1 MKTEMK
7 SSLKLFM
14 RPFLVV
20 LGFMLLYALVHAV
33 LGFYGE
39 KDSASISQNL
49 EKTEIERQNSALSPK
64 QEEANTTTTAT
75 EENPTKDSP
84 LPLET
89 ATQKQENK
97 QEIKQETKQ
106 ENKQETKQENKQE
119 TKQENKQE
127 TKQENKQETK
137 QENKQETKQEQE
149 KENEPKQN
157 SASSVQNNQKTPT
170 TPTIGKKPLEYKV
183 AVSGVN
189 VRAFPSTKGKILG
202 SLAKDKS
209 VKVLEI
215 QNDWAKI
222 EFSNETKGYVFLKLL
237 KKAE

>member
-7 SSLKLFM
+7 SFLKLFAQ
-14 RPFLVV
+14 PLLVV
-20 LGFMLLYALVHAV
+20 LAFMLLYALAHAA
-33 LGFYGE
+33 LGFYVK
-39 KDSASISQNL
+39 KDSAPINPNV
-49 EKTEIERQNSALSPK
+49 EKTEMERQNSALPPK
-64 QEEANTTTTAT
+64 QEEANTTAT
-75 EENPTKDSP
+75 EESPTKDTAPP
-84 LPLET
+84 LDT
-89 ATQKQENK
+89 AAQEK
-97 QEIKQETKQ
+97 
-106 ENKQETKQENKQE
+106 EN
-119 TKQENKQE
+119 
-127 TKQENKQETK
+127 K

-157 SASSVQNNQKTPT
+157 SASSVQNNQKAPT
-170 TPTIGKKPLEYKV
+170 TSTMGKKPLEYKV

-189 VRAFPSTKGKILG
+189 VRAFPSTKGKIIG

-222 EFSNETKGYVFLKLL
+222 EFSHETKGYVFLKLL

>member
-20 LGFMLLYALVHAV
+20 LAFMLLYVLVHAA
-33 LGFYGE
+33 LGFYVK
-39 KDSASISQNL
+39 KDSASINQNL
-49 EKTEIERQNSALSPK
+49 EKTETERQNSALSPK
-64 QEEANTTTTAT
+64 EESNATTTAT
-75 EENPTKDSP
+75 EENPTKDTAPP
-84 LPLET
+84 LDT
-89 ATQKQENK
+89 AAQKQETK
-97 QEIKQETKQ
+97 QEIKQE
-106 ENKQETKQENKQE
+106 
-119 TKQENKQE
+119 
-127 TKQENKQETK
+127 
-137 QENKQETKQEQE
+137 QE
-149 KENEPKQN
+149 KETKPKQN
-157 SASSVQNNQKTPT
+157 SVPPIQNNQKTPT
-170 TPTIGKKPLEYKV
+170 TPLMGKKPLEYKV

-202 SLAKDKS
+202 LLLKNKS

-222 EFSNETKGYVFLKLL
+222 EFSNKTKGYVFLKLL

>member
-1 MKTEMK
+1 MVGMKTEMK

-20 LGFMLLYALVHAV
+20 LGFMLLYALAHAA

-49 EKTEIERQNSALSPK
+49 EKSEIERQNSALLPK
-64 QEEANTTTTAT
+64 QEETNTATTAT
-75 EENPTKDSP
+75 EENLAKDSP

-89 ATQKQENK
+89 PTQ
-97 QEIKQETKQ
+97 
-106 ENKQETKQENKQE
+106 
-119 TKQENKQE
+119 
-127 TKQENKQETK
+127 K

-149 KENEPKQN
+149 KENESKQN
-157 SASSVQNNQKTPT
+157 SASPIQNHQKTLT
-170 TPTIGKKPLEYKV
+170 TPTIGKKPLEYKA
-183 AVSGVN
+183 AVNSVN

-222 EFSNETKGYVFLKLL
+222 EFSNKTKGYVFLKLL

>member
-1 MKTEMK
+1 MKAEMK
-7 SSLKLFM
+7 SSLKLFV

-20 LGFMLLYALVHAV
+20 LGFMLLYALVHAA
-33 LGFYGE
+33 LGFYAK

-49 EKTEIERQNSALSPK
+49 EKTETERQNSALSPK
-64 QEEANTTTTAT
+64 QEETNTTTTAT
-75 EENPTKDSP
+75 EENPTKDPP

-89 ATQKQENK
+89 ATQEKENK
-97 QEIKQETKQ
+97 QEIKQEA
-106 ENKQETKQENKQE
+106 
-119 TKQENKQE
+119 
-127 TKQENKQETK
+127 
-137 QENKQETKQEQE
+137 KQEQE

-157 SASSVQNNQKTPT
+157 SASPIQNHQKTLS
-170 TPTIGKKPLEYKV
+170 TPTIGKKPLEYKA

-202 SLAKDKS
+202 SLAKNKS

-215 QNDWAKI
+215 QNDWAEI

>member
-20 LGFMLLYALVHAV
+20 LAFMLLYALAHAA
-33 LGFYGE
+33 LGFYAK
-39 KDSASISQNL
+39 KDSTPIGQNV
-49 EKTEIERQNSALSPK
+49 EKTETEYQNSALSPK

-75 EENPTKDSP
+75 EESPTKDTAP
-84 LPLET
+84 PLET
-89 ATQKQENK
+89 AAQEK
-97 QEIKQETKQ
+97 ETKQ
-106 ENKQETKQENKQE
+106 EI
-119 TKQENKQE
+119 
-127 TKQENKQETK
+127 
-137 QENKQETKQEQE
+137 KQEQE
-149 KENEPKQN
+149 KENESKQN
-157 SASSVQNNQKTPT
+157 SALPIQNHQKTPT
-170 TPTIGKKPLEYKV
+170 TPTIGKKPLEYKA
-183 AVSGVN
+183 AVNSVN
-189 VRAFPSTKGKILG
+189 VRAFPSTKGKIIG

-222 EFSNETKGYVFLKLL
+222 EFSNKTKGYVFLKLL

>member
-1 MKTEMK
+1 MK

-20 LGFMLLYALVHAV
+20 LGFMLLYALVHAA

-39 KDSASISQNL
+39 KDSASINQNL
-49 EKTEIERQNSALSPK
+49 EKTEMERQNSALSPK
-64 QEEANTTTTAT
+64 QEETNTTTTAT
-75 EENPTKDSP
+75 EENPTKDPP

-97 QEIKQETKQ
+97 QE
-106 ENKQETKQENKQE
+106 
-119 TKQENKQE
+119 
-127 TKQENKQETK
+127 
-137 QENKQETKQEQE
+137 TKQEQE
-149 KENEPKQN
+149 KENKPKQN
-157 SASSVQNNQKTPT
+157 SASPIQNNQKTLS

-202 SLAKDKS
+202 SLAKNKS

-215 QNDWAKI
+215 QSDWAKI

>member
-1 MKTEMK
+1 MVGMKTEMK

-20 LGFMLLYALVHAV
+20 LGFMLLYALAHAAF
-33 LGFYGE
+33 GFYGE

-49 EKTEIERQNSALSPK
+49 EKTEMERQNSTLSPK
-64 QEEANTTTTAT
+64 QEEANTATTAT
-75 EENPTKDSP
+75 EENPTKDPP

-89 ATQKQENK
+89 TTQEK
-97 QEIKQETKQ
+97 

-119 TKQENKQE
+119 N
-127 TKQENKQETK
+127 
-137 QENKQETKQEQE
+137 KQEQE

-157 SASSVQNNQKTPT
+157 SALPTQNHQKTLS
-170 TPTIGKKPLEYKV
+170 TPTIGKKPLEYKA
-183 AVSGVN
+183 AVNSVN

-202 SLAKDKS
+202 SLAKNKS

>member
-1 MKTEMK
+1 MK

-20 LGFMLLYALVHAV
+20 LGFMLLYALAHAA
-33 LGFYGE
+33 LGFYAK

-49 EKTEIERQNSALSPK
+49 EKTKIERQNSALSPK
-64 QEEANTTTTAT
+64 QEETNTTTTAT

-89 ATQKQENK
+89 PTQ
-97 QEIKQETKQ
+97 
-106 ENKQETKQENKQE
+106 
-119 TKQENKQE
+119 
-127 TKQENKQETK
+127 K

-157 SASSVQNNQKTPT
+157 SASLIQNHQKTLS
-170 TPTIGKKPLEYKV
+170 TPTIGKKPLEYKA
-183 AVSGVN
+183 AVNSVN

-202 SLAKDKS
+202 SLAKNKS

>member
-1 MKTEMK
+1 MK
-7 SSLKLFM
+7 SSLKLFV

-20 LGFMLLYALVHAV
+20 LGFMLLYALAHAA

-49 EKTEIERQNSALSPK
+49 EKTEIERPNSTLSPK
-64 QEEANTTTTAT
+64 QEEANTITTAT
-75 EENPTKDSP
+75 EENPAKDSP

-89 ATQKQENK
+89 PTQEKEN
-97 QEIKQETKQ
+97 
-106 ENKQETKQENKQE
+106 
-119 TKQENKQE
+119 
-127 TKQENKQETK
+127 
-137 QENKQETKQEQE
+137 KQEQE
-149 KENEPKQN
+149 KETKPKQN
-157 SASSVQNNQKTPT
+157 SASPTQNHQKTPT

-202 SLAKDKS
+202 LLLKNKS

>member
-7 SSLKLFM
+7 SSLKLFV

-20 LGFMLLYALVHAV
+20 LGFMLLYALAHAA

-39 KDSASISQNL
+39 KDNASISQNL
-49 EKTEIERQNSALSPK
+49 EKTEIERQNSVLSPK
-64 QEEANTTTTAT
+64 QEETNTATTAT

-89 ATQKQENK
+89 PTQKQEA
-97 QEIKQETKQ
+97 KQET
-106 ENKQETKQENKQE
+106 
-119 TKQENKQE
+119 
-127 TKQENKQETK
+127 
-137 QENKQETKQEQE
+137 KQETKQEQE
-149 KENEPKQN
+149 KENESKQN
-157 SASSVQNNQKTPT
+157 SASPTQNNQKTLS
-170 TPTIGKKPLEYKV
+170 TPTIGKKPLEYKA
-183 AVSGVN
+183 AVNSVN

-202 SLAKDKS
+202 SLAKNKS

>member
-1 MKTEMK
+1 M
-7 SSLKLFM
+7 
-14 RPFLVV
+14 
-20 LGFMLLYALVHAV
+20 LYALVHAA

-49 EKTEIERQNSALSPK
+49 EKTKIERQNSALSPK
-64 QEEANTTTTAT
+64 QEEANTTTTAA
-75 EENPTKDSP
+75 EENPTKDPP

-89 ATQKQENK
+89 ATQKQE
-97 QEIKQETKQ
+97 T
-106 ENKQETKQENKQE
+106 
-119 TKQENKQE
+119 
-127 TKQENKQETK
+127 
-137 QENKQETKQEQE
+137 KQETKQEQE
-149 KENEPKQN
+149 KENESKQN
-157 SASSVQNNQKTPT
+157 SASPVQNNQKAPT
-170 TPTIGKKPLEYKV
+170 TPTIGKKPLEYKA

>member
-1 MKTEMK
+1 MKTEMR
-7 SSLKLFM
+7 SSLKLFV

-20 LGFMLLYALVHAV
+20 LGFMLLYALAHAA

-39 KDSASISQNL
+39 KDSTSISQNL

-64 QEEANTTTTAT
+64 QEEANTATTAT

-89 ATQKQENK
+89 ATQKQE
-97 QEIKQETKQ
+97 T
-106 ENKQETKQENKQE
+106 
-119 TKQENKQE
+119 
-127 TKQENKQETK
+127 
-137 QENKQETKQEQE
+137 KQETKQEQE

-157 SASSVQNNQKTPT
+157 STSPTQNNQKTLS
-170 TPTIGKKPLEYKV
+170 TPTIGKKPLEYKT
-183 AVSGVN
+183 AVNSVN

-202 SLAKDKS
+202 SLAKNKS

>member
-1 MKTEMK
+1 MVGMKTEMK
-7 SSLKLFM
+7 SSLKLFV

-20 LGFMLLYALVHAV
+20 LGFMLLYALVHAA

-49 EKTEIERQNSALSPK
+49 EKTEIERQNSTLSPK
-64 QEEANTTTTAT
+64 QEETNTTTTAT
-75 EENPTKDSP
+75 EENPTKDPP

-89 ATQKQENK
+89 ATQ
-97 QEIKQETKQ
+97 
-106 ENKQETKQENKQE
+106 
-119 TKQENKQE
+119 
-127 TKQENKQETK
+127 K

-149 KENEPKQN
+149 KENESKQN
-157 SASSVQNNQKTPT
+157 SVSPTQNNQKTLS
-170 TPTIGKKPLEYKV
+170 TPTIGKKPLEYKA
-183 AVSGVN
+183 AVNSVN

-222 EFSNETKGYVFLKLL
+222 EFSNKIKGYVFLKLL

>member
-7 SSLKLFM
+7 SSLKLFV

-20 LGFMLLYALVHAV
+20 LGFMLLYALAHAA
-33 LGFYGE
+33 LGFYAK

-49 EKTEIERQNSALSPK
+49 EKTEMERQNSALSPK
-64 QEEANTTTTAT
+64 QKEANMPPTAT

-89 ATQKQENK
+89 PTQ
-97 QEIKQETKQ
+97 
-106 ENKQETKQENKQE
+106 
-119 TKQENKQE
+119 
-127 TKQENKQETK
+127 K

-157 SASSVQNNQKTPT
+157 SASPIQNNQKAPT

-222 EFSNETKGYVFLKLL
+222 EFSHETKGYVFLKLL

>member
-1 MKTEMK
+1 MK

-20 LGFMLLYALVHAV
+20 LGFMLLYALAHIV
-33 LGFYGE
+33 LGFYAK

-49 EKTEIERQNSALSPK
+49 EKTEMERQNSALSPK
-64 QEEANTTTTAT
+64 QEEANTATTAT

-89 ATQKQENK
+89 ATQ
-97 QEIKQETKQ
+97 
-106 ENKQETKQENKQE
+106 
-119 TKQENKQE
+119 KQENKQE

-157 SASSVQNNQKTPT
+157 SASTVQNNQKALS
-170 TPTIGKKPLEYKV
+170 TPTIGKKPLEYKA

-202 SLAKDKS
+202 SLAKNKS

>member
-20 LGFMLLYALVHAV
+20 LAFMLLYALAHAV
-33 LGFYGE
+33 LGFYVK
-39 KDSASISQNL
+39 KDSTPISQNL
-49 EKTEIERQNSALSPK
+49 EKSETERQNSALSPK

-75 EENPTKDSP
+75 EESPTKDPP
-84 LPLET
+84 LSLDT
-89 ATQKQENK
+89 ATQKQETK
-97 QEIKQETKQ
+97 QEI
-106 ENKQETKQENKQE
+106 
-119 TKQENKQE
+119 
-127 TKQENKQETK
+127 
-137 QENKQETKQEQE
+137 KQEQE
-149 KENEPKQN
+149 KENEPKQD
-157 SASSVQNNQKTPT
+157 SVSPVQNNQKAPT
-170 TPTIGKKPLEYKV
+170 TSTMGKKPLEYKV

-202 SLAKDKS
+202 LLLKNKS

-215 QNDWAKI
+215 QNDWAEI
-222 EFSNETKGYVFLKLL
+222 EFSNKTKGYVFLKLL

>member
-7 SSLKLFM
+7 SSLKLFV

-20 LGFMLLYALVHAV
+20 LGFMLLYVLAHVA
-33 LGFYGE
+33 LGFYVK
-39 KDSASISQNL
+39 KDSASINQNL
-49 EKTEIERQNSALSPK
+49 EKSETERSSALSPK
-64 QEEANTTTTAT
+64 QEEANTTTTAI
-75 EENPTKDSP
+75 EENPTKDPP

-89 ATQKQENK
+89 ATQEK
-97 QEIKQETKQ
+97 
-106 ENKQETKQENKQE
+106 ENKQETKQED
-119 TKQENKQE
+119 
-127 TKQENKQETK
+127 
-137 QENKQETKQEQE
+137 KQEQE
-149 KENEPKQN
+149 KENKPKQN
-157 SASSVQNNQKTPT
+157 SASPIQNHQKTLS

-183 AVSGVN
+183 AVNSVN

-222 EFSNETKGYVFLKLL
+222 EFSNKAKGYVFLKLL

>member
-7 SSLKLFM
+7 SSLKLFV

-20 LGFMLLYALVHAV
+20 LGFMLLYALVHVA

-64 QEEANTTTTAT
+64 QEEANTATTAT

-89 ATQKQENK
+89 AMQEK
-97 QEIKQETKQ
+97 
-106 ENKQETKQENKQE
+106 ENKQET
-119 TKQENKQE
+119 
-127 TKQENKQETK
+127 
-137 QENKQETKQEQE
+137 KQETKQEQE

-157 SASSVQNNQKTPT
+157 SAPPIQNNQKTPT
-170 TPTIGKKPLEYKV
+170 TPTIGKKPLEYKA

>member
-20 LGFMLLYALVHAV
+20 LGFMLLYALAHAA
-33 LGFYGE
+33 LGFYAK
-39 KDSASISQNL
+39 KDSASINQDL
-49 EKTEIERQNSALSPK
+49 EKSEIERSSVLSPK
-64 QEEANTTTTAT
+64 QEEANTATTAT
-75 EENPTKDSP
+75 EESPTKDSP
-84 LPLET
+84 LTLET
-89 ATQKQENK
+89 PTQ
-97 QEIKQETKQ
+97 
-106 ENKQETKQENKQE
+106 
-119 TKQENKQE
+119 
-127 TKQENKQETK
+127 
-137 QENKQETKQEQE
+137 KQETKQEQE

-157 SASSVQNNQKTPT
+157 SASPAQNNQKTLSS
-170 TPTIGKKPLEYKV
+170 PTIGKKPLEYKV

-202 SLAKDKS
+202 SLAKNKS

>member
-7 SSLKLFM
+7 SSLKLFV

-20 LGFMLLYALVHAV
+20 LGFMLLYALVHAA

-64 QEEANTTTTAT
+64 QEETNTTTTAT

-89 ATQKQENK
+89 ATQ
-97 QEIKQETKQ
+97 
-106 ENKQETKQENKQE
+106 
-119 TKQENKQE
+119 
-127 TKQENKQETK
+127 KQETK

-157 SASSVQNNQKTPT
+157 SASPTQNHQKAPT
-170 TPTIGKKPLEYKV
+170 TPTIEKKPLEYKV
-183 AVSGVN
+183 AVNSVN
-189 VRAFPSTKGKILG
+189 VRAFPSTKGKIIG
-202 SLAKDKS
+202 SLTKDKS

>member
-20 LGFMLLYALVHAV
+20 LAFMLLYALVHAV
-33 LGFYGE
+33 LGFYAK
-39 KDSASISQNL
+39 KDSAPISPNA
-49 EKTEIERQNSALSPK
+49 EKTEMERQNSALSPK
-64 QEEANTTTTAT
+64 QEEANATTTAT

-84 LPLET
+84 LPLEI
-89 ATQKQENK
+89 AVQEKENK
-97 QEIKQETKQ
+97 QEIKQE
-106 ENKQETKQENKQE
+106 
-119 TKQENKQE
+119 
-127 TKQENKQETK
+127 
-137 QENKQETKQEQE
+137 QE
-149 KENEPKQN
+149 KENESKQN
-157 SASSVQNNQKTPT
+157 SVSPVQNNQKAPT
-170 TPTIGKKPLEYKV
+170 TPLMGKKPLEYKV

-202 SLAKDKS
+202 LLLKNKS

-215 QNDWAKI
+215 QNDWAEI
-222 EFSNETKGYVFLKLL
+222 EFSNKTKGYVFLKLL

>member
-1 MKTEMK
+1 MK

-20 LGFMLLYALVHAV
+20 LGFMLLYALAHAA

-49 EKTEIERQNSALSPK
+49 EKSEIERQNSMLSPK
-64 QEEANTTTTAT
+64 QEETNTTTTAT
-75 EENPTKDSP
+75 EESPTKDSP

-89 ATQKQENK
+89 PTQKQENK
-97 QEIKQETKQ
+97 QET
-106 ENKQETKQENKQE
+106 
-119 TKQENKQE
+119 
-127 TKQENKQETK
+127 
-137 QENKQETKQEQE
+137 KQETKQEQE

-157 SASSVQNNQKTPT
+157 STSPIQNNQKTPT
-170 TPTIGKKPLEYKV
+170 TPIIGKKPLEYKA
-183 AVSGVN
+183 AVNSVN

-202 SLAKDKS
+202 SLAKNKS

-215 QNDWAKI
+215 QNDWAEI
-222 EFSNETKGYVFLKLL
+222 EFSNKTKGYVFLKLL

>member
-14 RPFLVV
+14 RPLLVV
-20 LGFMLLYALVHAV
+20 LAFMLLYALAHAA
-33 LGFYGE
+33 LGFYAK
-39 KDSASISQNL
+39 KDSASISPNA
-49 EKTEIERQNSALSPK
+49 EKTETEHQNSALSPK

-75 EENPTKDSP
+75 EESPTKDTAP
-84 LPLET
+84 PLET
-89 ATQKQENK
+89 TAQEK
-97 QEIKQETKQ
+97 ET
-106 ENKQETKQENKQE
+106 
-119 TKQENKQE
+119 
-127 TKQENKQETK
+127 
-137 QENKQETKQEQE
+137 KQETKQEQE

-157 SASSVQNNQKTPT
+157 NASPTQNNQKTPT
-170 TPTIGKKPLEYKV
+170 TPLMGKKPLEYKV

-189 VRAFPSTKGKILG
+189 VRAFPSTKGKIIG

-215 QNDWAKI
+215 QNDWAEI
-222 EFSNETKGYVFLKLL
+222 EFSNKTKGYVFLKLL